1 MKPYINYN
9 YFTVTSAKPLALS
22 FKAQLEPLADQLQL
36 ILPDSN
42 CAKPKKKTF
51 KTEMP
56 SECPTQTFDT

>member
-1 MKPYINYN
+1 MKPYN

-36 ILPDSN
+36 MLPDSN
-42 CAKPKKKTF
+42 CAKPVKKKKTF